1 MARDCF
7 YMMLQDHA
15 WVAIGTVA
23 ALFTTFRF
31 YCLSNSQKGVALEKM
46 QAVAGKVRSIWME
59 IVMLFSR
66 SRDKPQFGVVV
77 HKFHFPTRLSRY
89 SFLSDGTWLYAVFFT
104 ILSINSLEAIFQPRI
119 GVFNLLPNQPIYNG
133 IPFCSMCRFCSS
145 QARAH
150 VCVCFHIN

>member
-89 SFLSDGTWLYAVFFT
+89 SFLSDGTWQYAVFL
-104 ILSINSLEAIFQPRI
+104 LSFPSIR
-119 GVFNLLPNQPIYNG
+119 
-133 IPFCSMCRFCSS
+133 
-145 QARAH
+145 
-150 VCVCFHIN
+150 